1 MKKILLLM
9 AFAMSFSCAFA
20 QFGQLNGSGSEK
32 QSKKVD
38 KQSLVNK
45 EKAKK
50 GIETPSS
57 GSGPENISFYN
68 INYRASFEYFD
79 MGSYGL
85 DYDFLCPDG
94 VIGGTFGFHTNAG
107 LTDGDASLEYAAG
120 LTFTTALTDKVYLYA
135 PFRLHYFM
143 EPSSAV
149 GLSLTPSLA
158 FRSSDKIG
166 FTAGLPIMKAFTEG
180 SKVEVGLSLGL
191 FITL

>member
-1 MKKILLLM
+1 M

-57 GSGPENISFYN
+57 SSGPEAINFMN

-79 MGSYGL
+79 MGSYGF
-85 DYDFLCPDG
+85 DYDLLRPEG

-107 LTDGDASLEYAAG
+107 LTEGDASIDLAAG
-120 LTFTTALTDKVYLYA
+120 LTFTTALTEKVYLYA
-135 PFRLHYFM
+135 PLRIHYFF
-143 EPSSAV
+143 EPASTAAI
-149 GLSLTPSLA
+149 SLTPSLA

-166 FTAGLPIMKAFTEG
+166 FTAGLPIMKAFSEG

-191 FITL
+191 FITF